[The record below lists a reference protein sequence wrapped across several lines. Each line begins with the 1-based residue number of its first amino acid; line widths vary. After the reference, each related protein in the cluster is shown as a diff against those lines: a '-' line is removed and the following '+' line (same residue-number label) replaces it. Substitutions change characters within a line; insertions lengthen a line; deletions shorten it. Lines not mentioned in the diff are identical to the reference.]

1 MNPPPTIVTEQ
12 DERFYVDRSTIPQ
25 AGDGLFA
32 RVPLARGA
40 RLEIVGLLVV
50 PHSAADRCTRYAD
63 SYKYR
68 VAGALLIPTG
78 FGAMINH
85 APSPNAEQLVDAGR
99 LYLRTLRPIAAG
111 EELLLTYG
119 EDARRRLAIET
130 SARGD

>member
-1 MNPPPTIVTEQ
+1 MTQPPTIVTEQ
-12 DERFYVDRSTIPQ
+12 DARFSVDRSTIPG

-32 RVPLARGA
+32 RVALASGA
-40 RLEIVGLLVV
+40 TLEIVGALVV
-50 PHSAADRCTRYAD
+50 PHSPADRCTRYAD

-85 APSPNAEQLVDAGR
+85 HLAPNVEQIVEDGR
-99 LYLRTLRPIAAG
+99 LYLRMLRPIDAG

-119 EDARRRLAIET
+119 ADAQRRLALET
-130 SARGD
+130 SARSD